1 MYRNQKS
8 TGKLSINSSKNK
20 KKLLKREKT
29 NIFLLQQYWF
39 ASRNT
44 AKLLIQV
51 NFYLNLV

>member
-1 MYRNQKS
+1 MYRNQKF

-39 ASRNT
+39 ASTNT

-51 NFYLNLV
+51 NLYLNLV